1 MRESTQ
7 NIILKYDGKLDYD
20 IINELLED
28 LNRRLEETD
37 LSTLLRKR
45 IYSTAVETLEN
56 IMRHAPK
63 KKTNNTLPHFS
74 IKKLNDGII
83 VESCNVVSKKQEVI
97 LKERIDYIN
106 DNTQNLKKIFAEK
119 LKTSNISVEGGAGLG
134 VFIIGK
140 NAKEKISYS
149 FKNINEEE
157 SYFCL
162 KIKI

>member
-1 MRESTQ
+1 MRDKPQ
-7 NIILKYDGKLDYD
+7 NIILEYNGKLDYD

-28 LNRRLEETD
+28 LNKRLEKTD
-37 LSTLLRKR
+37 LSTLIRKR

-63 KKTNNTLPHFS
+63 NKITKKMPSFS
-74 IKKLNDGII
+74 IMKINDGIV
-83 VESCNVVSKKQEVI
+83 VESCNVVTKNQQSV
-97 LKERIDYIN
+97 LKDRIDYIN
-106 DNTQNLKKIFAEK
+106 DNTKNLKKIFAEK

-140 NAKEKISYS
+140 NASEKISYT
-149 FKNINEEE
+149 FKNINAEE

-162 KIKI
+162 KIII

>member
-1 MRESTQ
+1 MREGKE
-7 NIILKYDGKLDYD
+7 NIILRYSGKLDYD

-28 LNRRLEETD
+28 LNKRLEETD
-37 LSTLLRKR
+37 LSTLVRKR

-63 KKTNNTLPHFS
+63 KKLNNNLPQFC
-74 IKKLNDGII
+74 IKNEKDGII
-83 VESCNVVSKKQEVI
+83 VESCNVVSKKQQSI

-106 DNTQNLKKIFAEK
+106 DNSKNLKKIFAEK
-119 LKTSNISVEGGAGLG
+119 LKSSNISVEGGAGLG

-140 NAKEKISYS
+140 NACEKISYT
-149 FKNINEEE
+149 FQNLNKEE

>member
-1 MRESTQ
+1 MRDKPQ
-7 NIILKYDGKLDYD
+7 NIILEYNGKLDYD

-28 LNRRLEETD
+28 LNCRLDETD
-37 LSTLLRKR
+37 LSTLIKKR

-63 KKTNNTLPHFS
+63 NKTIKKMPSFS
-74 IKKLNDGII
+74 ILKLNDGII
-83 VESCNVVSKKQEVI
+83 VESCNVVTKKQEVV
-97 LKERIDYIN
+97 LKDRIDFIN
-106 DNTQNLKKIFAEK
+106 NNNKNLKKIFAEK
-119 LKTSNISVEGGAGLG
+119 LKSSNISVEGGAGLG

-149 FKNINEEE
+149 FKELSTEE

>member
-1 MRESTQ
+1 MRENKE
-7 NIILKYDGKLDYD
+7 NIILKYSGKLDYD

-28 LNRRLEETD
+28 LNNRLEKTD
-37 LSTLLRKR
+37 LSTLVRKR

-63 KKTNNTLPHFS
+63 KKENNKLPQFC
-74 IKKLNDGII
+74 IKDNKDGII
-83 VESCNVVSKKQEVI
+83 VESCNVVSKKQQSI

-106 DNTQNLKKIFAEK
+106 DNSKNLKKIFAEK
-119 LKTSNISVEGGAGLG
+119 LKNSNISVEGGAGLG

-140 NAKEKISYS
+140 NACEKISYS
-149 FKNINEEE
+149 FQNLNKEE